1 MHTVLLSSIVV
12 LSDLLVPMPG
22 GGFSYNGSVYMPTP
36 GGGWIW
42 PEGTIQPLPGGGAWG
57 DGWDTFPGLGAVL
70 PTVLERREP
79 RWPRTGGGTVIDPWA
94 GRVPPLD
101 PWGAAAR
108 PLGTWGHGLPMPATD
123 AERCDA
129 EEALAMKQL
138 LQRRLRSLR

>member
-12 LSDLLVPMPG
+12 LSDLLVPMP
-22 GGFSYNGSVYMPTP
+22 
-36 GGGWIW
+36 
-42 PEGTIQPLPGGGAWG
+42 
-57 DGWDTFPGLGAVL
+57 
-70 PTVLERREP
+70 
-79 RWPRTGGGTVIDPWA
+79 GGGTVIDPWA